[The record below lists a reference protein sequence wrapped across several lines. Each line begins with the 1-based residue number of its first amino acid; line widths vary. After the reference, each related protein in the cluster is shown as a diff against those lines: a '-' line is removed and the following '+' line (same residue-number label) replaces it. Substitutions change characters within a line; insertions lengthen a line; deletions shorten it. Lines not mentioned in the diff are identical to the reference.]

1 MATKKPT
8 AKKAAPKKV
17 SAITPQYTD
26 LKRLVENME
35 EDVAKFD
42 NGTQAAG
49 TRIRKGAQEIK
60 KLCQSMRGAVTDI
73 KNARK

>member
-1 MATKKPT
+1 MAKKAAP
-8 AKKAAPKKV
+8 KKAAPKKV
-17 SAITPQYTD
+17 SAITPQYEE
-26 LKRLVENME
+26 LKRAVENME

-42 NGTQAAG
+42 GGTQAAG

-60 KLCQSMRGAVTDI
+60 KLCQNMRGLVTEI